1 MNNYT
6 YKVVDVTV
14 PLEHNSQTKL
24 AKAAEAVINEH
35 GSKSWRLHTYKITGF
50 GRTPGFLGVT
60 FENVCHLVFERAADG
75 RKEEKGKVAETPETT
90 SEGSG
95 VSWEKYNELTRKRE
109 LEKRKR

>member
-35 GSKSWRLHTYKITGF
+35 GSKGWRLHTYKITGF

-60 FENVCHLVFERAADG
+60 FENVCHLVFERATDG
-75 RKEEKGKVAETPETT
+75 RTEERGKEAETPETT
-90 SEGSG
+90 SGGYG
-95 VSWEKYNELTRKRE
+95 VSWEKYNELVQQREQGKRG
-109 LEKRKR
+109 R